1 MNVENLA
8 YINYNYRCSYKTCKL
23 YLNHPICAKAVQIE
37 HIIANSEGSSST
49 IISEKREVKQYF
61 LFKSLKS
68 LPITCRTN
76 TEVQAN

>member
-37 HIIANSEGSSST
+37 HIIANS
-49 IISEKREVKQYF
+49 
-61 LFKSLKS
+61 
-68 LPITCRTN
+68 
-76 TEVQAN
+76 